1 MSGGAVI
8 EVRSAVELRASG
20 SGKLSGYAA
29 VFDSPSQDLGGFTE
43 SVRPGAF
50 SRSLGS
56 PAGILALY
64 DHDSRSILGR
74 VGAGTL
80 RLAEDA
86 RGLHFE
92 IDLPETSIGND
103 LAVLVNRGD
112 VSGAS
117 FAFTTPKG
125 GDNWSQRNG
134 KPHRELLDVD
144 LREIT
149 VTANPAYTDTSV
161 ARRSLPASVMPA
173 RLSLALR
180 FLETAA

>member
-1 MSGGAVI
+1 MNGAL
-8 EVRSAVELRASG
+8 EVRTAVELRATSAG
-20 SGKLSGYAA
+20 RLEGYAA
-29 VFDSPSQDLGGFTE
+29 VFDSSSQDLGGFTE

-50 SRSLGS
+50 KRSLAS

-80 RLAEDA
+80 RLVEDT
-86 RGLHFE
+86 RGLQFE
-92 IDLPETSIGND
+92 IDLPETSIGSD
-103 LAVLVNRGD
+103 LSVLVKRGD

-125 GDNWSQRNG
+125 GDHWTRSAEG
-134 KPHRELLDVD
+134 DPHRELIDVD

-149 VTANPAYTDTSV
+149 VTANPAYLDTEV
-161 ARRSLPASVMPA
+161 AKRHLPIHHLAP
-173 RLSLALR
+173 RLRLAQR
-180 FLETAA
+180 FMETV